1 MIERR
6 GRGSVLAAAC
16 AVATALPASAAV
28 AATHVVVIERMSFGA
43 MPEGVVAG
51 DTIEWRNADPVP
63 HTATAKDAGF
73 DLPLAPGSRASVVV
87 EHAGRYEV
95 VCTYHPGMTATLR
108 IGPGGNA
115 ARTGASNGGK

>member
-1 MIERR
+1 MSGRR
-6 GRGSVLAAAC
+6 DGRLRF
-16 AVATALPASAAV
+16 AVALLLAPAVPAGAA

-43 MPEGVVAG
+43 MPEGIVVG

-63 HTATAKDAGF
+63 HTATSRDAGF
-73 DLPLAPGSRASVVV
+73 DAELAPGESRSVVV
-87 EHAGRYEV
+87 TVPGRHDV

-108 IGPGGNA
+108 IAPGGNA